1 MAITE
6 ATIADVPELTILINS
21 AYRGET
27 SLKGWTTEAN
37 LIDGQRIDA
46 ASLAEQIFDPTAVVL
61 KNTSDE
67 GRITA
72 CVYLQKRQEKL
83 YLGMLTVSPMLQANG
98 LGKLLLAAAEN
109 RARDIGCTI
118 ITMTVITSRDE
129 LINYYERRGY
139 RKTGKVIP
147 LLIPEKFG
155 VLKQPLDLFILEKSI

>member
-6 ATIADVPELTILINS
+6 ATIADVPELTSLINS

-37 LIDGQRIDA
+37 LIDGQRIDS
-46 ASLAEQIFDPTAVVL
+46 ASLAEQITDPTAVVL
-61 KNTSDE
+61 KNTDDD
-67 GRITA
+67 GQITA
-72 CVYLQKRQEKL
+72 CVYIQKRKEKL

-109 RARDIGCTI
+109 KARDMGSTI

-129 LINYYERRGY
+129 LISYYERRGY

-155 VLKQPLDLFILEKSI
+155 VLKQPLDLFILEKGI